1 MENLSGLTSQMLST
15 MCKFHLGFDIQRPW
29 LIGRCSFAANIIT
42 NEEGKKMQATVW
54 KEILEVLEAVVPEAK
69 AIAHPK
75 S

>member
-1 MENLSGLTSQMLST
+1 MKGT
-15 MCKFHLGFDIQRPW
+15 FRLGFETPRNR
-29 LIGRCSFAANIIT
+29 LTGRDRFAAKNVT

-54 KEILEVLEAVVPEAK
+54 GEILEVLEAKVPEVK

>member
-1 MENLSGLTSQMLST
+1 
-15 MCKFHLGFDIQRPW
+15 MCKLHLAFRTLRAW
-29 LIGRCSFAANIIT
+29 LTARNRFASKVIT

-54 KEILEVLEAVVPEAK
+54 REILEVLEVKVPKVK